1 METSGAGLVVE
12 KNVNQV
18 AEAILEILENPE
30 LAEKMGEQGKK
41 LVKNEFSG
49 DKVAK
54 RFLEEYNKTI
64 ANHQN
69 GETKRIGN

>member
-1 METSGAGLVVE
+1 MAKLFGTDGIRGLV
-12 KNVNQV
+12 NGSDMT
-18 AEAILEILENPE
+18 AE